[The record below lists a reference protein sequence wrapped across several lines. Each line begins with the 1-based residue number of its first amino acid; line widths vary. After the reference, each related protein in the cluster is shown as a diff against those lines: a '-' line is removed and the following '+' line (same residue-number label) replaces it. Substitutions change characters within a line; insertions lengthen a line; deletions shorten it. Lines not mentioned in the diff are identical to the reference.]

1 MVEIKNRTF
10 SNIPRKKAANTFTL
24 TVIKKVVMGF
34 KNNSFKR
41 KISEALLIKEIN
53 PSVNVQEKSIELKF
67 FN

>member
-10 SNIPRKKAANTFTL
+10 SDIPLKKAANTFTL
-24 TVIKKVVMGF
+24 TVAKKSGTGF

-41 KISEALLIKEIN
+41 KISEALLIKQIK
-53 PSVNVQEKSIELKF
+53 PSLNVQEKSLELKL

>member
-10 SNIPRKKAANTFTL
+10 SDIPLKKAANTFAL
-24 TVIKKVVMGF
+24 TVTKKSGNGF